1 MRTKLHDLLQDIQHV
16 APLDERGTTIQE
28 IKSIAIRNRAGVE
41 LACIDIFATFD
52 GELVLVVDKQG
63 EDDIQ
68 TVEEMI
74 SEAQQEH
81 EMAII

>member
-1 MRTKLHDLLQDIQHV
+1 MKTKLHDLLQDIQHV
-16 APLDERGTTIQE
+16 APLDERGTTIRE
-28 IKSIAIRNRAGVE
+28 IKSIAIRNRAGIE
-41 LACIDIFATFD
+41 LACIDIFPTFD

-74 SEAQQEH
+74 AEAQQEH
-81 EMAII
+81 DMAII

>member
-74 SEAQQEH
+74 AEAQQEH

>member
-28 IKSIAIRNRAGVE
+28 IKSIAIRNRAGTE

-74 SEAQQEH
+74 AEAQQEH